1 MPKKQME
8 PTMKVEFHDTGKQQS
23 YDDQVRGILGISLQQ
38 LVMEIKKN
46 EGGKYDFLY
55 T

>member
-1 MPKKQME
+1 MPKVIEE
-8 PTMKVEFHDTGKQQS
+8 PVMRVVLHPLEQPKS

-38 LVMEIKKN
+38 LIMDLKRN
-46 EGGKYDFLY
+46 ENGKYDELY